1 MYRLLIGFHFLVAG
15 RKPLL
20 LYGHADGNWEVTG
33 PEEDAPPDVTEQ
45 AASLNFVRDDMT
57 RFDWLSRVAVRADAW
72 LAGLTHCFGATLN
85 ANQKY
90 VPTGNR

>member
-20 LYGHADGNWEVTG
+20 LYGHADGSWEVTG
-33 PEEDAPPDVTEQ
+33 PEEDAPPDMPEP
-45 AASLNFVRDDMT
+45 AAGLNLVRDDMT